1 MAEPSWRGDANAR
14 RQSFRKSLA
23 DAALPQEYLDL
34 LEQKRKQLD
43 DSIHKYIAAKERDY
57 KTYEKDLR
65 VQYKQSGNGGGV
77 NETTAG
83 KTRRTSSESMVR
95 DPSNSPQIR
104 GKQQQQSVVDALLAN
119 GLSRQQIGQPLAI
132 SAVDDEDGSTVL
144 QAKSAAGLVNR
155 RASNERE
162 KEFLGVFTPTFL
174 PALREKVE
182 RKEEKEDDVPLGAGR
197 SESAPPAAEPSREGG
212 GEEDALQR
220 ANSDSTVQAKLKRPV
235 HLQLAHRTSSS
246 GSSADGR
253 LASALKSP
261 SGERS
266 KRKRVSLAVGDSI
279 VKPSDNVP
287 LSLLNN
293 NRTPSHSRTRSSSSS
308 RKEKERE
315 KEKEKEKMAS
325 IDAQVASG
333 LNGVKV
339 VAAAQSEARPST
351 DPSPQPSV
359 TRQPA
364 KVDLPPARSPEP
376 TTPVATPTSSTTQTP
391 ISTPEPSRTKL
402 DPDGDLFDLE
412 DEDEDSDRPQ
422 SPDSTSDPDEPIVTG
437 RVQPSSSLRSSSPDV
452 TSDQDIV
459 TSSPADHIESLS
471 PSSYTSPSSA
481 RQPTNPGFR
490 RPSANMDPVYRGQDY
505 ERAEERVVAEEIY
518 GSRYERAGAS
528 SFTSGS
534 LGESFM
540 ARNAELM
547 RARVGGSQSQ
557 RREAEGV
564 RS

>member
-1 MAEPSWRGDANAR
+1 MAEPSCRGDANTR

-23 DAALPQEYLDL
+23 DAALPQDYLDL

-65 VQYKQSGNGGGV
+65 VQYKQSGNGGGGV
-77 NETTAG
+77 NEATAG
-83 KTRRTSSESMVR
+83 KTRRTSSESTVR

-104 GKQQQQSVVDALLAN
+104 GQQQQQSVVDALLAN

-174 PALREKVE
+174 PALGEKVE
-182 RKEEKEDDVPLGAGR
+182 RKEEKENDVPLGAGR
-197 SESAPPAAEPSREGG
+197 SESAPPAAASSREGG

-220 ANSDSTVQAKLKRPV
+220 ATSDSTAQAKLKRPV

-293 NRTPSHSRTRSSSSS
+293 NHTPSHSRTRSSSSS
-308 RKEKERE
+308 R

-333 LNGVKV
+333 LNGVKR
-339 VAAAQSEARPST
+339 VAAAQSETRPST

-359 TRQPA
+359 TTQPA
-364 KVDLPPARSPEP
+364 KADPSPARSPET
-376 TTPVATPTSSTTQTP
+376 TTPAATPNSSTTQTP
-391 ISTPEPSRTKL
+391 ISPPEPSRTKL

-412 DEDEDSDRPQ
+412 NEDEDSDRPQ

-437 RVQPSSSLRSSSPDV
+437 RVQPSPSLRSSPDD
-452 TSDQDIV
+452 TSDQDMV
-459 TSSPADHIESLS
+459 TSSPADHIEPLS
-471 PSSYTSPSSA
+471 PSSYTSPSSS
-481 RQPTNPGFR
+481 RQPTYPGFR